1 MVLKQFKSGK
11 LDVKVYPTRKE
22 MGAESARE
30 VAGRIRSLLA
40 EKDSIYMVFAAAPSQ
55 NEFLESLIS
64 EPDIEWNRVH
74 ALHMDEY
81 VNLPANAPQGFG
93 NFLRNAIFGKLP
105 FASVDYIGSGSD
117 ASATCSRYDR
127 ILSDKKVDIVCMGI
141 GENGHIAF
149 NDPHVADFHDT
160 KRIKTVD
167 LDLTCRTQQVHDG
180 CFATLDEVPK
190 YAVTLTIPTM
200 FAADYLFCMVPAASK
215 AKAVKATVTGP
226 VSESCPASILQTHPH
241 AILYTDQD
249 SAKEILI

>member
-30 VAGRIRSLLA
+30 VAGCIRSLLA
-40 EKDSIYMVFAAAPSQ
+40 EKDSIYIVFAAAPSQ

-105 FASVDYIGSGSD
+105 FASVDYIGSGPD
-117 ASATCSRYDR
+117 ASATCIRYDR